1 MFIVKTCDEWVEKQ
15 WQSLKNWWKN
25 VKENFSDART
35 ISDCTLACCKPITD
49 LILLPFKILDWPIK
63 WIIEPILEAGLDV
76 AGLIFIGLE
85 GWFGK
90 KTTIEPNASLSN
102 ISTKITMF
110 AIIMPV
116 WVMRLIYH
124 FTGYLKQKS
133 QNKLKKDGRLNYE
146 WRITAK
152 LSTIV
157 HNGLGELF
165 NGLYNAN
172 KTWVSSFVTGAAF
185 LYFGASKLLIKWII
199 WPISFTAG
207 CVMWARYHLKNT
219 EEAYNNTKKEIK
231 ELDKVKP
238 KSISLTGVLDDRKF
252 VNYCEK
258 NGPQNCWAT
267 LFPCCQKKKSE
278 QDLEYR
284 LIEKKSYNTL

>member
-1 MFIVKTCDEWVEKQ
+1 MFIVKTCEEWVEKQ

-49 LILLPFKILDWPIK
+49 LILLPFKILDWLIK

-102 ISTKITMF
+102 ISTKIAMF
-110 AIIMPV
+110 AIIMPA
-116 WVMRLIYH
+116 WVLRLIYH
-124 FTGYLKQKS
+124 FADYLKQKA

-157 HNGLGELF
+157 HKGLAEIF
-165 NGLYNAN
+165 NGIYNFN
-172 KTWVSSFVTGAAF
+172 KTWVSSLIVGNAF
-185 LYFGASKLLIKWII
+185 LYFGASKLLIKLII
-199 WPISFTAG
+199 RPASFIAG

-219 EEAYNNTKKEIK
+219 EKA
-231 ELDKVKP
+231 
-238 KSISLTGVLDDRKF
+238 
-252 VNYCEK
+252 
-258 NGPQNCWAT
+258 
-267 LFPCCQKKKSE
+267 
-278 QDLEYR
+278 
-284 LIEKKSYNTL
+284 